1 MDHFITVE
9 CQFYLL
15 FACFVIFICEYDLVV
30 NMLDAQYY
38 RIVHRYCLIDLWI
51 CEKLDFVGLLLL
63 EHPILKPGR
72 SMKDG

>member
-1 MDHFITVE
+1 
-9 CQFYLL
+9 
-15 FACFVIFICEYDLVV
+15 
-30 NMLDAQYY
+30 MLDAQYY

-63 EHPILKPGR
+63 EHTTLKPGR